1 LKLNIGWVIGIDT
14 CNL

>member
-1 LKLNIGWVIGIDT
+1 MHSDWIDT